1 MTAKSSPNTGAGKGV
16 GSPLVT
22 HLECSETGEHYP
34 PGVLH
39 GLSRAGAPLFVR
51 YDLKALGRAVT
62 KDAVAQRPPDMWRY
76 REFLPLGPEIE
87 PVSLGETMTPLI
99 PLPTVERRLGCA
111 EILVKDE
118 GRLPT
123 GSFKGRGMAVAVS
136 MAKALGVTRIAIP
149 TAGNAGAGLAA

>member
-1 MTAKSSPNTGAGKGV
+1 MTSKSSPNTGAGKGV

-22 HLECSETGEHYP
+22 HLECSETGEHHP

-39 GLSRAGAPLFVR
+39 GLSRAGAPLIVR

-87 PVSLGETMTPLI
+87 PVSLGEPM
-99 PLPTVERRLGCA
+99 PLPASVFGLDFDVIGLFPPVDGKSSQERHISGKQMSL
-111 EILVKDE
+111 
-118 GRLPT
+118 
-123 GSFKGRGMAVAVS
+123 
-136 MAKALGVTRIAIP
+136 
-149 TAGNAGAGLAA
+149 